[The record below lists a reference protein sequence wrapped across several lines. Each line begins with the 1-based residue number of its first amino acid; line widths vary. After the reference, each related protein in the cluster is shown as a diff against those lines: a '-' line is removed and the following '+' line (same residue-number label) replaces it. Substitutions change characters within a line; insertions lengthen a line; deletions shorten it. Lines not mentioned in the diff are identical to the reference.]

1 MSRYAPSTAPGSLP
15 TPGIKNVVI
24 RLETAAAS
32 ILREGCAHHAG
43 LDLRLEVSDQSFVP
57 LGFPVYGVLQPL
69 HEPLEVRYTR
79 FELRHTIIAYSD
91 GRALV
96 RSVCARPR
104 AADLADS
111 CEQSFTLTH
120 DHRLPDRLG
129 GALRGA

>member
-24 RLETAAAS
+24 QLETAAAS
-32 ILREGCAHHAG
+32 ILREGCSHRAG
-43 LDLRLEVSDQSFVP
+43 LDLRLEVSDQRFVP
-57 LGFPVYGVLQPL
+57 LRFPVYGVLQPL
-69 HEPLEVRYTR
+69 HEPLKVRDTR
-79 FELRHTIIAYSD
+79 FEQRHTIIACSD

-96 RSVCARPR
+96 RSIRAGTR

-111 CEQSFTLTH
+111 REQSVTLSH

-129 GALRGA
+129 GTLRGA